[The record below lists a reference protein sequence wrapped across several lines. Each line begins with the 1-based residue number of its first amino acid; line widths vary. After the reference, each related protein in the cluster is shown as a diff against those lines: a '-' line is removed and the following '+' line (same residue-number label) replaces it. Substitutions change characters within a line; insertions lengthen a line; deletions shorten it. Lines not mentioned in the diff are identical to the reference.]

1 MQMITIYDYL
11 TSGKHIYDATLN
23 IYDYIN
29 DNVRASYEN
38 ELKHKFGE
46 LYLYT
51 DDETTIKNDIKDMF
65 ALKAHVYSAI
75 FNANANLSPANE
87 YSETETHTGT
97 VTTTDTG
104 TVTNDSTPST
114 IVTTTENK
122 NTADNGTLRAVGS
135 VINSSTGTDTVERTD
150 DLTIERTDDL
160 TVERGGYRD
169 LYNNIIRVLEI
180 AKTNI
185 NDVIIRDTLE
195 TLTYSIYNIEDLTL

>member
-1 MQMITIYDYL
+1 MITIYDYL
-11 TSGKHIYDATLN
+11 TSGKHIFDSELN

-65 ALKAHVYSAI
+65 ALKAHVYSVI
-75 FNANANLSPANE
+75 YNANSNLSPANE

-104 TVTNDSTPST
+104 TVTNDSTPSV
-114 IVTTTENK
+114 IATTTENK
-122 NTADNGTLRAVGS
+122 NTADNGTLRAVGTI
-135 VINSSTGTDTVERTD
+135 VNSSTGTDTVERTD

-195 TLTYSIYNIEDLTL
+195 TLTYNIYNIEDLSL